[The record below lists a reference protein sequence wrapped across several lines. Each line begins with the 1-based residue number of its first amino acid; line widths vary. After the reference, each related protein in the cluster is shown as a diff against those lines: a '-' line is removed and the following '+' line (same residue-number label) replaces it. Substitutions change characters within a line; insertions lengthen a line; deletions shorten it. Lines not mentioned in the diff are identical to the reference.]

1 MYNFHEYAKPLNS
14 SLCRKSH
21 RVVVYNVAADDGEL
35 LINEWVRSLLKEIDG
50 LMSRHF
56 HLDFLFAECVMSI
69 HTTH

>member
-14 SLCRKSH
+14 SLFRKSH
-21 RVVVYNVAADDGEL
+21 SVVVYNVAADDGEL

-50 LMSRHF
+50 LMSRRF